1 MSRFELVSADI
12 TLEGRITD
20 ENPRTAE
27 IVIDNMPIE
36 GEAIR
41 WGDEFYDRIREEVL
55 TANYALRLFITAF
68 MAVVIVPLLAGLL
81 TDAVI
86 GILVAFLA
94 LMIVVR
100 FLIISEASL
109 GDEWLESFIVTF
121 LIILFVY
128 IFNLV
133 LVKVIGISPFIDI
146 GV

>member
-1 MSRFELVSADI
+1 MDIVSVVLFIVTVLIVMLFLYIATRLV
-12 TLEGRITD
+12 T
-20 ENPRTAE
+20 
-27 IVIDNMPIE
+27 
-36 GEAIR
+36 
-41 WGDEFYDRIREEVL
+41 REEVV
-55 TANYALRLFITAF
+55 TASYALRLFITAA

-100 FLIISEASL
+100 FLIISEASM

-133 LVKVIGISPFIDI
+133 LVKVLGISPFIDI

>member
-1 MSRFELVSADI
+1 MADI
-12 TLEGRITD
+12 SISMD
-20 ENPRTAE
+20 
-27 IVIDNMPIE
+27 IVSVVLFIVTVLIVMLFLYI
-36 GEAIR
+36 ATR
-41 WGDEFYDRIREEVL
+41 LVTREEVV
-55 TANYALRLFITAF
+55 TASYALRLFITAV

-133 LVKVIGISPFIDI
+133 LVKVLGISPFIDI

>member
-1 MSRFELVSADI
+1 MADI
-12 TLEGRITD
+12 KISLD
-20 ENPRTAE
+20 
-27 IVIDNMPIE
+27 IVSVILFVVTVLIVMLFLYI
-36 GEAIR
+36 ATR
-41 WGDEFYDRIREEVL
+41 LVTREEVL
-55 TANYALRLFITAF
+55 TASYALRLFITAV

>member
-1 MSRFELVSADI
+1 MADI
-12 TLEGRITD
+12 ASVVLF
-20 ENPRTAE
+20 
-27 IVIDNMPIE
+27 IVTVLIVMLFLYI
-36 GEAIR
+36 ATR
-41 WGDEFYDRIREEVL
+41 LVTREEVL
-55 TANYALRLFITAF
+55 TANYALRLFITAVL
-68 MAVVIVPLLAGLL
+68 AVVIVPLLANLL
-81 TDAVI
+81 NDAVI

-128 IFNLV
+128 LFNLV
-133 LVKVIGISPFIDI
+133 LVEVLDISPFIDI

>member
-1 MSRFELVSADI
+1 MADI
-12 TLEGRITD
+12 SISLD
-20 ENPRTAE
+20 
-27 IVIDNMPIE
+27 IVSVVLFIATVLLVMLFLYI
-36 GEAIR
+36 ATR
-41 WGDEFYDRIREEVL
+41 LVTREEVL
-55 TANYALRLFITAF
+55 TANYALRLFVTALL
-68 MAVVIVPLLAGLL
+68 AVVIVPLLADLL

-133 LVKVIGISPFIDI
+133 LVQVLGISPFIDI
-146 GV
+146 GVG

>member
-1 MSRFELVSADI
+1 MADI
-12 TLEGRITD
+12 SISLD
-20 ENPRTAE
+20 
-27 IVIDNMPIE
+27 IVSVVLFIATVLLVMLFLYI
-36 GEAIR
+36 ATR
-41 WGDEFYDRIREEVL
+41 LVTREEVL

-68 MAVVIVPLLAGLL
+68 LAVVIVPLLAGLL

-86 GILVAFLA
+86 GILIAFLA

-133 LVKVIGISPFIDI
+133 LVQVLGISPFIDI
-146 GV
+146 GVG

>member
-1 MSRFELVSADI
+1 MADI
-12 TLEGRITD
+12 SISMD
-20 ENPRTAE
+20 
-27 IVIDNMPIE
+27 IVSVVLFIVTVLIVMLFLYIATRLVTR
-36 GEAIR
+36 EA
-41 WGDEFYDRIREEVL
+41 VV
-55 TANYALRLFITAF
+55 AASYALRLFITAA

-133 LVKVIGISPFIDI
+133 LVSLGVSPFIDI
-146 GV
+146 GVG

>member
-1 MSRFELVSADI
+1 MADI
-12 TLEGRITD
+12 SISLD
-20 ENPRTAE
+20 
-27 IVIDNMPIE
+27 IVSVILFVVTVLVVMLFLYI
-36 GEAIR
+36 ATR
-41 WGDEFYDRIREEVL
+41 LVTREEVL
-55 TANYALRLFITAF
+55 TASYALRLFITAV

-133 LVKVIGISPFIDI
+133 LVKVIGVSPFIDI

>member
-1 MSRFELVSADI
+1 MADI
-12 TLEGRITD
+12 SISLD
-20 ENPRTAE
+20 
-27 IVIDNMPIE
+27 IVSVVLFIATVLLVMLFLYI
-36 GEAIR
+36 ATR
-41 WGDEFYDRIREEVL
+41 LVTREEVL

-68 MAVVIVPLLAGLL
+68 LAVVIVPLLAGLL

-86 GILVAFLA
+86 GILIAFLA

-133 LVKVIGISPFIDI
+133 LVQVLDISPFIDI
-146 GV
+146 GVG

>member
-1 MSRFELVSADI
+1 MDIVSVVLFIVTVLIVMLFLYIATRLV
-12 TLEGRITD
+12 T
-20 ENPRTAE
+20 
-27 IVIDNMPIE
+27 
-36 GEAIR
+36 
-41 WGDEFYDRIREEVL
+41 REEVV
-55 TANYALRLFITAF
+55 TASYALRLFITAV

-133 LVKVIGISPFIDI
+133 LVEVLGISPFVDI

>member
-1 MSRFELVSADI
+1 MADVSISLDIVSVILFVVTVLVVMLFLYIA
-12 TLEGRITD
+12 TRLVT
-20 ENPRTAE
+20 
-27 IVIDNMPIE
+27 
-36 GEAIR
+36 
-41 WGDEFYDRIREEVL
+41 REEVL
-55 TANYALRLFITAF
+55 TASYALRLFITAV

-133 LVKVIGISPFIDI
+133 LVEVLGISPFIDI

>member
-1 MSRFELVSADI
+1 MADI
-12 TLEGRITD
+12 SISMD
-20 ENPRTAE
+20 
-27 IVIDNMPIE
+27 IVSVVLFIVTVLIVMLFLYI
-36 GEAIR
+36 ATR
-41 WGDEFYDRIREEVL
+41 LVTREEVV
-55 TANYALRLFITAF
+55 TANYALRLFITALL
-68 MAVVIVPLLAGLL
+68 AVVIVPLLASLL

-133 LVKVIGISPFIDI
+133 LVKVLGISPFVDI

>member
-1 MSRFELVSADI
+1 MDIVSVVLFIVTVLIVMLFLYIATRLV
-12 TLEGRITD
+12 T
-20 ENPRTAE
+20 
-27 IVIDNMPIE
+27 
-36 GEAIR
+36 
-41 WGDEFYDRIREEVL
+41 REEVV
-55 TANYALRLFITAF
+55 TASYALRLFITALL
-68 MAVVIVPLLAGLL
+68 AVVIVPLLAGLL

>member
-1 MSRFELVSADI
+1 MADI
-12 TLEGRITD
+12 SISLD
-20 ENPRTAE
+20 
-27 IVIDNMPIE
+27 IVSVILFVVTVLIVMLFLYI
-36 GEAIR
+36 ATR
-41 WGDEFYDRIREEVL
+41 LVTREEVL
-55 TANYALRLFITAF
+55 TASYALRLFITAV

>member
-1 MSRFELVSADI
+1 MADI
-12 TLEGRITD
+12 SISMD
-20 ENPRTAE
+20 
-27 IVIDNMPIE
+27 IVSVVLFIVTVLIVMLFLYI
-36 GEAIR
+36 ATR
-41 WGDEFYDRIREEVL
+41 LVTREEVV
-55 TANYALRLFITAF
+55 TTSYALRLFITAA

-94 LMIVVR
+94 LMITVR

-133 LVKVIGISPFIDI
+133 LVKVLGISPFIDI

>member
-1 MSRFELVSADI
+1 M
-12 TLEGRITD
+12 
-20 ENPRTAE
+20 E
-27 IVIDNMPIE
+27 IVSVVLFIVTVLIVMLFLYI
-36 GEAIR
+36 ATR
-41 WGDEFYDRIREEVL
+41 LVTREEVV
-55 TANYALRLFITAF
+55 TASYALRLFITALL
-68 MAVVIVPLLAGLL
+68 AVVIVPLLAGLL

-133 LVKVIGISPFIDI
+133 LVEVLGVSPFIDI

>member
-1 MSRFELVSADI
+1 MADI
-12 TLEGRITD
+12 SISLD
-20 ENPRTAE
+20 
-27 IVIDNMPIE
+27 IVSVVLFIATVLLVMLFLYI
-36 GEAIR
+36 ATR
-41 WGDEFYDRIREEVL
+41 LVTREEVL

-68 MAVVIVPLLAGLL
+68 LAVVIVPLLAGLL

-86 GILVAFLA
+86 GILIAFLA

>member
-1 MSRFELVSADI
+1 MADI
-12 TLEGRITD
+12 SISLD
-20 ENPRTAE
+20 
-27 IVIDNMPIE
+27 IVSVIIFVVTVLIVMLFLYI
-36 GEAIR
+36 ATR
-41 WGDEFYDRIREEVL
+41 LVTREEVL
-55 TANYALRLFITAF
+55 TASYALRLFITAV

>member
-1 MSRFELVSADI
+1 MADI
-12 TLEGRITD
+12 SISMD
-20 ENPRTAE
+20 
-27 IVIDNMPIE
+27 IVSVVLFIVTVLIVMLFLYI
-36 GEAIR
+36 ATR
-41 WGDEFYDRIREEVL
+41 LVTREEVV
-55 TANYALRLFITAF
+55 TASYALRLFITALL
-68 MAVVIVPLLAGLL
+68 AVVIVPLLAGLL

-133 LVKVIGISPFIDI
+133 LVKVLGISPFIDI

>member
-1 MSRFELVSADI
+1 MADI
-12 TLEGRITD
+12 SISLD
-20 ENPRTAE
+20 
-27 IVIDNMPIE
+27 IVSVILFVVTVLIVMLFLYI
-36 GEAIR
+36 ATR
-41 WGDEFYDRIREEVL
+41 LVTREEVL
-55 TANYALRLFITAF
+55 TASYALRLFITAV

-133 LVKVIGISPFIDI
+133 LVKVIGVSPFIDI

>member
-1 MSRFELVSADI
+1 MADI
-12 TLEGRITD
+12 SISLD
-20 ENPRTAE
+20 
-27 IVIDNMPIE
+27 IVSVVLFIVTVLIVMLFLYI
-36 GEAIR
+36 ATR
-41 WGDEFYDRIREEVL
+41 LVTREEVL
-55 TANYALRLFITAF
+55 TANYALRLFITAVL
-68 MAVVIVPLLAGLL
+68 AVVIVPLLAGLL

-86 GILVAFLA
+86 GILIAFLA

-100 FLIISEASL
+100 FLVISEASL

-146 GV
+146 GVG

>member
-1 MSRFELVSADI
+1 MADVSISMDIVSVVLFLV
-12 TLEGRITD
+12 TVL
-20 ENPRTAE
+20 
-27 IVIDNMPIE
+27 IVMLFLYI
-36 GEAIR
+36 ATR
-41 WGDEFYDRIREEVL
+41 LVTREEVL
-55 TANYALRLFITAF
+55 TASYALRLFITAVL
-68 MAVVIVPLLAGLL
+68 AVVIVPLLAGLL

-128 IFNLV
+128 LFNLV
-133 LVKVIGISPFIDI
+133 LVKVLEIKPFIDI
-146 GV
+146 GVGC

>member
-1 MSRFELVSADI
+1 MDIVSVVLFIVTVLIVMLFLYIATRLV
-12 TLEGRITD
+12 T
-20 ENPRTAE
+20 
-27 IVIDNMPIE
+27 
-36 GEAIR
+36 
-41 WGDEFYDRIREEVL
+41 REEVV
-55 TANYALRLFITAF
+55 TASYALRLFITALL
-68 MAVVIVPLLAGLL
+68 AVVIVPLLAGLL

-133 LVKVIGISPFIDI
+133 LVEVLGISPFVDI

>member
-1 MSRFELVSADI
+1 MADI
-12 TLEGRITD
+12 SISLD
-20 ENPRTAE
+20 
-27 IVIDNMPIE
+27 IVSVVLFIVTVLIVMLFLYI
-36 GEAIR
+36 ATR
-41 WGDEFYDRIREEVL
+41 LVTREEVV
-55 TANYALRLFITAF
+55 TASYALRLFITAV

-133 LVKVIGISPFIDI
+133 LVKVLGISPFIDI

>member
-1 MSRFELVSADI
+1 MADI
-12 TLEGRITD
+12 VSVVLF
-20 ENPRTAE
+20 
-27 IVIDNMPIE
+27 IVTVLIVMLFLYL
-36 GEAIR
+36 ATR
-41 WGDEFYDRIREEVL
+41 LVTREEVV
-55 TANYALRLFITAF
+55 TAGYALRLFITALL
-68 MAVVIVPLLAGLL
+68 AVVIVPLLAGLL

-133 LVKVIGISPFIDI
+133 LVKVLGISPFVDI
-146 GV
+146 RV

>member
-1 MSRFELVSADI
+1 MSVIIFVVTVLIVMLFLYIATRLV
-12 TLEGRITD
+12 T
-20 ENPRTAE
+20 
-27 IVIDNMPIE
+27 
-36 GEAIR
+36 
-41 WGDEFYDRIREEVL
+41 REEVL
-55 TANYALRLFITAF
+55 TASYALRLFITAV

>member
-1 MSRFELVSADI
+1 MADI
-12 TLEGRITD
+12 SISLD
-20 ENPRTAE
+20 
-27 IVIDNMPIE
+27 IVSVVLFIATVLLVMLFLYI
-36 GEAIR
+36 ATR
-41 WGDEFYDRIREEVL
+41 LVTREEVL
-55 TANYALRLFITAF
+55 TANYALRLFITALL
-68 MAVVIVPLLAGLL
+68 AVVIVPLLAGLL

-133 LVKVIGISPFIDI
+133 LVQVLGISPFIDI
-146 GV
+146 GVG

>member
-1 MSRFELVSADI
+1 MADI
-12 TLEGRITD
+12 SISLD
-20 ENPRTAE
+20 
-27 IVIDNMPIE
+27 IVSVILFVVTVLVVMLFLYI
-36 GEAIR
+36 ATR
-41 WGDEFYDRIREEVL
+41 LVTREEVL
-55 TANYALRLFITAF
+55 TASYALRLFITAV

-133 LVKVIGISPFIDI
+133 LVKVIGLSPFIDI

>member
-1 MSRFELVSADI
+1 MITDCMADI
-12 TLEGRITD
+12 SISMD
-20 ENPRTAE
+20 
-27 IVIDNMPIE
+27 IVSVVLFIVTVLIVMLFLYI
-36 GEAIR
+36 ATR
-41 WGDEFYDRIREEVL
+41 LVTREEVV
-55 TANYALRLFITAF
+55 TASYALRLFITAA

-94 LMIVVR
+94 LMITVR

-133 LVKVIGISPFIDI
+133 LVKVLGISPFIDI